1 MPMNPAHL
9 DLLHALGADDNPHTM
24 RTLTAHLV
32 GTAELLAAWG
42 NPEPVCTAGL
52 FHSIY
57 GTQYYKRQTAGLD
70 KRQMIASHIGAEA
83 EELAWLFCA
92 CDRMELPRLAAT
104 GERALTGRLLPEPV
118 LLSERTL
125 AALAEIEIANVLEQ
139 LPPSASASDEQRAR
153 YAQRWAPFEGFLS
166 PGAWAA
172 FRAWCRCA

>member
-1 MPMNPAHL
+1 MRQAHL

-42 NPEPVCTAGL
+42 NPEPVCVAGL

-57 GTQYYKRQTAGLD
+57 GTQYYVRQTAGLD
-70 KRQMIASHIGAEA
+70 KRRMIADQIGVEA

-104 GERALTGRLLPEPV
+104 GERLLTGRLLPEPV
-118 LLSERTL
+118 LLSDPTL
-125 AALAEIEIANVLEQ
+125 AALAEIEIANALEQ
-139 LPPSASASDEQRAR
+139 LPPSEQASEERRSRI
-153 YAQRWAPFEGFLS
+153 AQRWAPFEGLLS
-166 PGAWAA
+166 PGAWSA
-172 FRAWCRCA
+172 FRAWCGQP